1 MIRHIYAVAL
11 FILMVDL
18 AKTVD
23 LQRPDVRTVGSELQW
38 KSAND
43 ESVLY
48 SVQYKLGSK
57 PAEEW
62 HNMSSHI
69 GTKLKTLNITAEFYG
84 AVFRVCAEKGNQT
97 SEWQN
102 SKPVKCLNIQYCVP
116 LIHLTVKPGMA
127 HLYMEHM
134 DQSLVDEFG
143 NGIAFNISYWK
154 VANGDHSEVQFYI
167 TNGNSQL
174 FPNLESGL
182 EYCFQVQY
190 LWYNKP
196 YGNTSL
202 QRCAIIPETA
212 EEKKRRD
219 LLLSILATVFVSAVC
234 VCFIFAFFKNHKKL
248 KQLFRPSPEI
258 PDHYREFLTG
268 EYFQQ
273 LYRCPSSQSLQ
284 SCDIITLIENNKME
298 PNGQEEEQARRS

>member
-1 MIRHIYAVAL
+1 MIRHIYAVAH

-23 LQRPDVRTVGSELQW
+23 LQPPNVRTVGSQLQW

-43 ESVLY
+43 DGVLY
-48 SVQYKLGSK
+48 SVQYKLGST

-62 HNMSSHI
+62 HNVSSHI

-84 AVFRVCAEKGNQT
+84 AVFRVHAEKGNRT

-102 SKPVKCLNIQYCVP
+102 SKPVKCLNIRHCVP
-116 LIHLTVKPGMA
+116 LINLTVKPGMA

-134 DQSLVDEFG
+134 DQSLVKEFG

-167 TNGNSQL
+167 TNGKSQL
-174 FPNLESGL
+174 FPNLESGQ

-190 LWYNKP
+190 LWYNKR
-196 YGNTSL
+196 YGNTSNKS
-202 QRCAIIPETA
+202 CAIIPETA

-219 LLLSILATVFVSAVC
+219 LLLSILATVFVSAMC
-234 VCFIFAFFKNHKKL
+234 VGCIFAFFKNHKKL
-248 KQLFRPSPEI
+248 KQFFRPPPEI

-268 EYFQQ
+268 EFFQQ
-273 LYRCPSSQSLQ
+273 LCQSPSSQSLQ
-284 SCDIITLIENNKME
+284 SCDITLIENNDIE
-298 PNGQEEEQARRS
+298 ANGQEEEQERRS